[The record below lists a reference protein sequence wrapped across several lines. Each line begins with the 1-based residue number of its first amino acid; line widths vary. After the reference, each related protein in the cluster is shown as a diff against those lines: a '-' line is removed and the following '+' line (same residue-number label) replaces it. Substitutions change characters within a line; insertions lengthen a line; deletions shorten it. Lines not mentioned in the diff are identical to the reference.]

1 MAVPIWQMAG
11 GQFVSVISERVLKQ
25 HKNIRS
31 LSLIGFSVLLLFLAL
46 SSLGLLNLLSSAPN
60 QAVIY
65 RQSLALGLGVLT
77 IAGIGWLVPL
87 RLLDYLTPAYAT
99 VVIVLLLLVDLIG
112 NIAGGAQRWLAIG
125 DFRFQPSELAKLAV
139 ALSVA
144 RFFKNRPQIKEF
156 GFQDLAPLAA
166 LLGLIFT
173 LIFLQPDFGT
183 AGFCLMIAGFQFL
196 FVNFKRSLIALATLG
211 FGTAAWAGW
220 QFLLLPY
227 QKLRVL
233 NFLNPTLDPSGSG
246 YNSIQSLVA
255 VGSGGVFGKGFMN
268 GTQAQLRFL
277 PERHTD
283 FAFSVFAEEHGFW
296 ICLVL
301 FAGFSCFSLLGLSI
315 ARRARDTFAQLLAI
329 GMMAGIYLQF
339 VINVAMVLGVFPIVG
354 ITLPFF
360 SYGGSSMLSSCVN
373 IGILIAIE
381 RDNAGHLRKSYT
393 L

>member
-1 MAVPIWQMAG
+1 MAG
-11 GQFVSVISERVLKQ
+11 EHLVSVISERVLKQ

-31 LSLIGFSVLLLFLAL
+31 LSLIGLSVLLLFLAL

-60 QAVIY
+60 QTIII
-65 RQSLALGLGVLT
+65 RQSVALGLGLLI
-77 IAGIGWLVPL
+77 IAIIGWLVPL

-99 VVIVLLLLVDLIG
+99 FVILLLSLVLLVGDT
-112 NIAGGAQRWLAIG
+112 AGGAQRWLAFG
-125 DFRFQPSELAKLAV
+125 NFRLQPSELAKLAV

-144 RFFKNRPQIKEF
+144 RYFKNRPQVKQF
-156 GFQDLAPLAA
+156 GLQDLAPLAA
-166 LLGLIFT
+166 LLGLFFT
-173 LIFLQPDFGT
+173 LIFIQPDFGT

-196 FVNFKRSLIALATLG
+196 FVNLKRSLIVLATVGLA
-211 FGTAAWAGW
+211 TAAWTGW
-220 QFLLLPY
+220 QYLLLPY

-233 NFLNPTLDPSGSG
+233 NFFDPTLDPSGSG

-268 GTQAQLRFL
+268 GTQAHLRFL

-301 FAGFSCFSLLGLSI
+301 FAGFSCFALLGLSI

-329 GMMAGIYLQF
+329 GVMASIFLQF

-381 RDNAGHLRKSYT
+381 RDNAGYLRKNYT